1 MPASLSSAG
10 RQTLRGV
17 GWMVLTGLLFVAV
30 TAIVR
35 HLGTS
40 MPAIEAAFIRYAV
53 GLLIVLPV
61 LFRLIRRRP
70 KVGMMRLYLV
80 RGLIH
85 GGYIILWFYAM
96 ARIPIAEVTA
106 LGYLAPIFVAVGA
119 ALFLGEQLHFRRIA
133 AVLAGFVGM
142 LVIVRPGFVEIS
154 LGQMAMIVGAPFIA
168 ASLLL
173 GKRLSRDEDPSMI
186 VAMLSLFVTLTLLP
200 GTILQWRTPTIDEFL
215 LLSLTAAVA
224 TAGHYCLTKA
234 LQAAPITVTQPISF
248 LQLVWASF
256 VGLALFG
263 EALDPYIFMG
273 GAIIICAATYIAH
286 RESVAAR
293 SGSADSS

>member
-1 MPASLSSAG
+1 MPASHSTAG

-17 GWMVLTGLLFVAV
+17 GWMVLTGLLFVGV

-35 HLGTS
+35 HLGTN
-40 MPAIEAAFIRYAV
+40 MPAIEAAFIRYSV
-53 GLLIVLPV
+53 GLLLVCPV
-61 LFRLIRRRP
+61 LLRLFRQRP
-70 KVGMMRLYLV
+70 QPGSMRLYIV
-80 RGLIH
+80 RGLVH

-119 ALFLGEQLHFRRIA
+119 ALFLGEKLHFRRIA
-133 AVLAGFVGM
+133 AVVAGFVGM
-142 LVIVRPGFVEIS
+142 LVIVRPGFTEIS
-154 LGQMAMIVGAPFIA
+154 IGQMAMIVGAPFIA

-200 GTILQWRTPTIDEFL
+200 GAMLQWRTPTIEEFL
-215 LLSLTAAVA
+215 WLSLTAAIA
-224 TAGHYCLTKA
+224 TAAHYCLTKA
-234 LQAAPITVTQPISF
+234 LQAAPITVTQPVSF
-248 LQLVWASF
+248 LQLVWAAF

-263 EALDPYIFMG
+263 EALDPYIFLG
-273 GAIIICAATYIAH
+273 SAIIVCAATYIAH

-293 SGSADSS
+293 SRKLRSP

>member
-1 MPASLSSAG
+1 MPASHSSAG
-10 RQTLRGV
+10 RQTLLGV
-17 GWMVLTGLLFVAV
+17 GWMVLTGLLFVCV

-40 MPAIEAAFIRYAV
+40 MPAIEAAFIRYAM
-53 GLLIVLPV
+53 GLLFVLPV
-61 LFRLIRRRP
+61 LLRLRRQRP
-70 KVGMMRLYLV
+70 TPGSMRLYVV
-80 RGLIH
+80 RGLVH

-119 ALFLGEQLHFRRIA
+119 ALFLGEKLHYRRIA
-133 AVLAGFVGM
+133 AIFAGFIGM
-142 LVIVRPGFVEIS
+142 LVIVRPGFTEIS
-154 LGQMAMIVGAPFIA
+154 LGQLAMIVGAPFIA

-200 GTILQWRTPTIDEFL
+200 GTILQWRTPTLEEFL
-215 LLSLTAAVA
+215 WLSLTAAFA
-224 TAGHYCLTKA
+224 TAAHYCLTKA

-248 LQLVWASF
+248 LQLVWASL

-263 EALDPYIFMG
+263 ESLDPYIFMG
-273 GAIIICAATYIAH
+273 SAIIVGAATYIAH
-286 RESVAAR
+286 RERVAAR
-293 SGSADSS
+293 S